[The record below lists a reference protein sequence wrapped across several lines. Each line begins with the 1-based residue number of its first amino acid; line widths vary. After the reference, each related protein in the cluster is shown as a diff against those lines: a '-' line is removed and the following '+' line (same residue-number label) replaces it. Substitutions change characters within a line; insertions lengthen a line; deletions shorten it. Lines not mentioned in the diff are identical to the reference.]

1 LTVSADRH
9 RTAQD
14 RWRTRFGL
22 GVAVVGALGLFG
34 CSQRCGNTEPPPVGV
49 TAILDHR
56 YAPAGTTVQLCF
68 RGTCT
73 TNRASDVL
81 IVTAQGGAQQPEP
94 VSLRI
99 VSRSRR
105 VLLDRTVTVRLL
117 RFNSTSCGAHI
128 SSWHAGVTLHEDG
141 TLSADPP
148 SPR

>member
-1 LTVSADRH
+1 M
-9 RTAQD
+9 
-14 RWRTRFGL
+14 
-22 GVAVVGALGLFG
+22 VGALGLFG
-34 CSQRCGNTEPPPVGV
+34 CSQRCGNTEPPPLGV

-56 YAPAGTTVQLCF
+56 YAAEPAGTTVQLCF

-81 IVTAQGGAQQPEP
+81 IVAAQGGAQQPEP

-117 RFNSTSCGAHI
+117 RFTSTSCGAHI